1 MYKYVVRYKD
11 FDGTGTDVYFARFST
26 LFPVYDE
33 DRGRNRFSSIVSEKP
48 IVKMDITTA
57 KMVRDLT
64 GGNGEVVAV
73 NEDGVIIG

>member
-11 FDGTGTDVYFARFST
+11 FDGEYVYFTAFSSRS
-26 LFPVYDE
+26 PIYDE
-33 DRGRNRFSSIVSEKP
+33 ERGRTRFRQIVTDKP
-48 IVKMDITTA
+48 LKMDITTA

-64 GGNGEVVAV
+64 GGTGEVVAV

>member
-11 FDGTGTDVYFARFST
+11 FDGAYVYFTAFSSRS
-26 LFPVYDE
+26 PIYDE
-33 DRGRNRFSSIVSEKP
+33 ERGRTRFRQIVTDKP
-48 IVKMDITTA
+48 RLKMDITTA

-64 GGNGEVVAV
+64 GRYGEVVAV

>member
-11 FDGTGTDVYFARFST
+11 YDGSYVYFSGFST
-26 LFPVYDE
+26 VEPIYNE
-33 DRGRNRFSSIVSEKP
+33 DRGRPTFFILSSYKP
-48 IVKMDITTA
+48 HLTMDVTSA

-64 GGNGEVVAV
+64 GGYGEVVAV

>member
-11 FDGTGTDVYFARFST
+11 FDGAYVYFTAFSSRS
-26 LFPVYDE
+26 PIYDE
-33 DRGRNRFSSIVSEKP
+33 ERGRTRFRQIVTDKP
-48 IVKMDITTA
+48 LKMDITTA

-64 GGNGEVVAV
+64 GGTGEVVAV